1 VAVLLVVDCVLV
13 RVVVG
18 REAWWGSEKVFKW
31 ADINCG
37 IKYQGRLR
45 SG

>member
-1 VAVLLVVDCVLV
+1 VAVLLIVDCVLV

-18 REAWWGSEKVFKW
+18 REAQWGGEKVFKW
-31 ADINCG
+31 ANINCG
-37 IKYQGRLR
+37 IKYQGRSR